1 MFLQGATY
9 PLELLGDADRL
20 AKEAARHLCQDGRQ
34 VTTPAERTFAR
45 SAIFTAFNFLE
56 SLLVEL
62 TQQCLAT
69 GSANATVQTEIE
81 ADLRKGNARISRT
94 IKEWPAKL
102 GKASVHGRAEFRAFC
117 KLRRL
122 RNNLTH
128 PKLQPLEKTE
138 LTQDQL
144 LQEANA
150 RNAAWAVAEVKKMGR
165 ALYSVFGVRVPPE
178 VQEVPR

>member
-1 MFLQGATY
+1 MMFLQGATY
-9 PLELLGDADRL
+9 PLELLGDAGRL
-20 AKEAARHLCQDGRQ
+20 AAEAAKHSYQNDHKI
-34 VTTPAERTFAR
+34 TTPEERTYAR

-62 TQQCLAT
+62 TQGCLAAGGVDT
-69 GSANATVQTEIE
+69 TVQAEIE
-81 ADLRKGNARISRT
+81 SDLKHGRGNVSRT

-102 GKASVHGRAEFRAFC
+102 GKSPVIGRAEYGGFR

-128 PKLQPLEKTE
+128 PKLRPLQAGE

-144 LQEANA
+144 LQAANA
-150 RNAAWAVAEVKKMGR
+150 ANAAWAVAEVKKMGR
-165 ALYSVFGVRVPPE
+165 VLYSTFGERVPPE
-178 VQEVPR
+178 MQ